1 MCKLAFMTFSEH
13 QRAPR
18 IMHWVMLG
26 AGGFSLA
33 FIIFTAVLL
42 AVDGQ
47 VSFALEEFLIP
58 VSLHVAIF
66 GSLWLGMWRSTLH
79 ITIDREGVYL
89 RFTPFHRT
97 PRTFAWGDVERVIV
111 RPVSPFGEF
120 GGWGI
125 RWNFSKT
132 TGYVWRG
139 KTGIDLRMRD
149 GRRIVMTIE
158 DIAAASETINA
169 VVPTGV
175 EFEQRIAKLRSLAA

>member
-1 MCKLAFMTFSEH
+1 MCKLALMSFSEH
-13 QRAPR
+13 QRAPH

-33 FIIFTAVLL
+33 FIIFTWALL

-47 VSFALEEFLIP
+47 VSFSMDDLVP
-58 VSLHVAIF
+58 VALHVAIF
-66 GSLWLGMWRSTLH
+66 GSLWLVMWRSTLH
-79 ITIDREGVYL
+79 ITIDREGVHL
-89 RFTPFHRT
+89 RFTPFHRK
-97 PRTFAWGDVERVIV
+97 PRTFAWGDVERIIA

-125 RWNFSKT
+125 RWNFSKV

-139 KTGIDLRMRD
+139 TTGIDLRMRD

-158 DIAAASETINA
+158 DIAAASEVLNA
-169 VVPTGV
+169 VVPADV
-175 EFEQRIAKLRSLAA
+175 EYEQRIAELRR